1 MTRSVRNNLA
11 IGALAGIMGG
21 LAFGIVMVNLG
32 MLPLVAGLI
41 GSESSTIGFV
51 IHMAISIFVGAT
63 YGALFRTSTAG
74 YGVNLMGG
82 LAYGLV
88 WWVLGGLTLFPLFL
102 GEGVR
107 WSSEAAR
114 AALPSLV
121 GHLFYG
127 GIAGLAFQAMA
138 DVMGLQPAA
147 ERSPAAETKPRPDEE
162 RPRILI
168 LGGGFAGV
176 TVAQHLEQFLKPE
189 DAELTLVSDKNYLLY
204 TPLLPAVAASSIE
217 AQHIVTPLRAFFTR
231 TEFRRGTVQEIDVEN
246 RVVTVSHCETC
257 APESLEF
264 DHLVIALGAV
274 SRYMGMADIEE
285 RALTLKSLGDAQRLR
300 SRILNL
306 LDHAA
311 MTSDRTRRRRM
322 LTVVVGGGG
331 FAGVEVIGELYDF
344 VLNALRYFPNLC
356 ESDVRFV
363 LVHSSDQLLPQISP
377 ELGNYALRKLRER
390 GIEMRLNT
398 YVEGAGPGVVKLS
411 GGEEVPAET
420 LIWTIGVQANPLL
433 EQLPDERDRQGSLIV
448 NPDLSAPAHPFVWA
462 VGDCAHIPDPETGE
476 PYPATAQHALQ
487 EARIAAYNIAAVLRN
502 EELKP
507 FRYESLGWL
516 VSIGHQTAAAEV
528 MGRKFSGLAA
538 WLAWRFVYLSKLP
551 GWERKTR
558 VALDWLVDLVFPRD
572 IVQTIPLQEE
582 TLEPQAAYLGQE

>member
-1 MTRSVRNNLA
+1 MTESIRNNLA
-11 IGALAGIMGG
+11 VGALAGIIGG

-32 MLPLVAGLI
+32 MLPLVAGLV
-41 GSESSTIGFV
+41 GFQSPTAGFT

-82 LAYGLV
+82 LAYGLA

-102 GEGVR
+102 GDGVH
-107 WSSEAAR
+107 WSNTAAR

-121 GHLFYG
+121 GHLIYG

-138 DVMGLQPAA
+138 DMVGLQPAP
-147 ERSPAAETKPRPDEE
+147 EHSPAAKEGPDER

-189 DAELTLVSDKNYLLY
+189 EAELILVSDKNYLLY
-204 TPLLPAVAASSIE
+204 TPMLPAVAASSIE
-217 AQHIVTPLRAFFTR
+217 PQHIVTPLRAFFTR
-231 TEFRRGTVQEIDVEN
+231 TQFQRGTVQVIDVEN
-246 RVVTVSHCETC
+246 RTVTVSHCDAC
-257 APESLEF
+257 SPQSLEF
-264 DHLVIALGAV
+264 DHLVLALGAV
-274 SRYMGMADIEE
+274 SQYMGMTDIKQH
-285 RALTLKSLGDAQRLR
+285 ALPLKSLDDAQRLR

-306 LDHAA
+306 LEHAA
-311 MTSDRTRRRRM
+311 MTPDPERRRRL

-344 VLNALRYFPNLC
+344 VLNALRYFPNLY

-377 ELGNYALRKLRER
+377 ELGDYALRKLRER
-390 GIEMRLNT
+390 GIKMRLNT

-411 GGEEVPAET
+411 GDEEMPAET

-433 EQLPDERDRQGSLIV
+433 EQLSDERDRRGSLIV
-448 NPDLSAPAHPFVWA
+448 TPELSAPEHPFVWA

-487 EARIAAYNIAAVLRN
+487 EAKVAAHNIAAVLGG

-516 VSIGHQTAAAEV
+516 VAIGHQTAAAEV
-528 MGRKFSGLAA
+528 MGRQFSGLAA

-551 GWERKTR
+551 GWERKIR

-582 TLEPQAAYLGQE
+582 TLEPHAYLAQE

>member
-1 MTRSVRNNLA
+1 MTRSIRNNLA
-11 IGALAGIMGG
+11 VGALAGIMGG

-32 MLPLVAGLI
+32 MLPLVAGLV
-41 GSESSTIGFV
+41 GFESPTVGFV

-74 YGVNLMGG
+74 YGVNLMSG
-82 LAYGLV
+82 LAYGLA

-102 GEGVR
+102 GESVR

-114 AALPSLV
+114 SALPSLV
-121 GHLFYG
+121 GHLTYG
-127 GIAGLAFQAMA
+127 GIVGLAFQAMA
-138 DVMGLQPAA
+138 DMMGLQPAA
-147 ERSPAAETKPRPDEE
+147 ERSPAAEAEPRLDEG

-189 DAELTLVSDKNYLLY
+189 EAELILVSDKNYLLY
-204 TPLLPAVAASSIE
+204 TPMLPAVAASSIE

-231 TEFRRGTVQEIDVEN
+231 TEFRRGTVREIDVEN
-246 RVVTVSHCETC
+246 RVVTVSHCGAC
-257 APESLEF
+257 DPESLEF
-264 DHLVIALGAV
+264 DHLVIALGVV
-274 SRYMGMADIEE
+274 SRYMGMTDIKE
-285 RALTLKSLGDAQRLR
+285 RALTLKSLDDAQRLR

-306 LDHAA
+306 LEHAA
-311 MTSDRTRRRRM
+311 MTSDPERRRSM

-331 FAGVEVIGELYDF
+331 FAGVEVMGELYDF
-344 VLNALRYFPNLC
+344 VLNALRYFPNLY
-356 ESDVRFV
+356 EQDVRFV
-363 LVHSSDQLLPQISP
+363 LVHSSEQLLPQISP
-377 ELGNYALRKLRER
+377 ELGDYALRKLRER
-390 GIEMRLNT
+390 GIEMRLDT

-411 GGEEVPAET
+411 GDEEISAET

-433 EQLPDERDRQGSLIV
+433 EQLPDERDRQGALIV
-448 NPDLSAPAHPFVWA
+448 TAELSAPEHPFVWA

-487 EARIAAYNIAAVLRN
+487 EAQIAAHNIAAVLRG
-502 EELKP
+502 EEPKP

-528 MGRKFSGLAA
+528 MGMKFSGLAA

-551 GWERKTR
+551 GWERKIR
-558 VALDWLVDLVFPRD
+558 VALDWLVDIVFPRD
-572 IVQTIPLQEE
+572 IVQTTPLQEE
-582 TLEPQAAYLGQE
+582 TLEPHALVQE